1 MKKIKENKKVIIFL
15 ILIILVQV
23 FFKIYLD
30 YNKED
35 FFIDE
40 LYSYGLMNYK
50 QAFIFEEEN
59 FRENWHNKE
68 YFDDYLTVSQDEVL
82 DFSPVYYNQEED
94 YHPPFYY
101 LLLRIATSF
110 TIGYFT
116 KWSGLILNIL
126 IFICSAIMVF
136 LIGKRLFKS
145 DKYALLLIFIYGFSK
160 FSSENTLFIR
170 MYQLL
175 ELQILFLVYWYLKNY
190 QKEKLGIKQLIIF
203 GFLIVLGT
211 LTQYYYIIFLI
222 GVLIIALARYIRK
235 KQIKNILKIISVF
248 ILAQIIIYMIFP
260 KYIDQLAGNSDRS
273 SSGNISISEKIEKS
287 IDREKQYFKIIEDSM
302 FHFKISYLL
311 VGMLIVGGILLII
324 KLIQN
329 KKAKIT
335 LKNSTDIIS
344 IIVPT
349 LFYWYIVS
357 TTSPYID
364 LRYMLPLF
372 VFILTV
378 IFYLLQK
385 EIEMIIKNRKH
396 VFILTTVIGVFYAT
410 SFWYKP
416 HYRYQYI
423 GNKEIIETIKEYK
436 DIPCIYLYTH
446 FDVLENDFVQN
457 INYVR
462 QFENVYIMDKT
473 NFSVNK
479 LRKILEGKDISQ
491 GIIIYDKEKEIGDKI
506 YRIIRDMDEFTNYKK
521 IVELKSERI
530 IFDEI
535 YLIY

>member
-1 MKKIKENKKVIIFL
+1 MEKIKSNKKVIIFL

-23 FFKIYLD
+23 LFKIYLD

-50 QAFIFEEEN
+50 QAFIFEEES

-68 YFDDYLTVSQDEVL
+68 YFDGYLVVSQDEAL
-82 DFSPVYYNQEED
+82 DFSPVYENQEED
-94 YHPPFYY
+94 YHPPLYY
-101 LLLRIATSF
+101 FLLRIAASF

-126 IFICSAIMVF
+126 IFIGSAIMVF
-136 LIGKRLFKS
+136 LIGRKLFKS
-145 DKYALLLIFIYGFSK
+145 DKYALLLTFIYGFSK

-175 ELQILFLVYWYLKNY
+175 ELQMLFLAYWYLKNY
-190 QKEKLGIKQLIIF
+190 QKEKLGIKELFLF
-203 GFLIVLGT
+203 GVLIVLGT

-222 GVLIIALARYIRK
+222 GVLIIALVRYIRK

-248 ILAQIIIYMIFP
+248 ILAQIVIYMIFP

-273 SSGNISISEKIEKS
+273 SSGDISISEKIEKN
-287 IDREKQYFKIIEDSM
+287 IEREKQYFNIIDNSM

-311 VGMLIVGGILLII
+311 IGMVIVGGILLII

-329 KKAKIT
+329 RKVKIS
-335 LKNSTDIIS
+335 LKNSSDIIS
-344 IIVPT
+344 IIIPT

-364 LRYMLPLF
+364 LRYMLPVF
-372 VFILTV
+372 VFILII

-385 EIEMIIKNRKH
+385 EIEMIMKNKKH
-396 VFILTTVIGVFYAT
+396 VFILTTLIGVLYAT

-416 HYRYQYI
+416 HYRYQYT

-436 DIPCIYLYTH
+436 DVPCIYLYSH

-462 QFENVYIMDKT
+462 QFENVYIMDRM

-479 LRKILEGKDISQ
+479 LKKILEGKDLSN
-491 GIIIYDKEKEIGDKI
+491 GIIIYEKEERIGDKI

-521 IVELKSERI
+521 IVELKSERTVL
-530 IFDEI
+530 DEI
-535 YLIY
+535 YLVY

>member
-1 MKKIKENKKVIIFL
+1 
-15 ILIILVQV
+15 
-23 FFKIYLD
+23 
-30 YNKED
+30 
-35 FFIDE
+35 
-40 LYSYGLMNYK
+40 
-50 QAFIFEEEN
+50 
-59 FRENWHNKE
+59 
-68 YFDDYLTVSQDEVL
+68 
-82 DFSPVYYNQEED
+82 
-94 YHPPFYY
+94 
-101 LLLRIATSF
+101 
-110 TIGYFT
+110 
-116 KWSGLILNIL
+116 
-126 IFICSAIMVF
+126 MVF

-175 ELQILFLVYWYLKNY
+175 ELQMLFLVYWYLKNY
-190 QKEKLGIKQLIIF
+190 QKEKLGIKDLIIF

-248 ILAQIIIYMIFP
+248 ILAQIVIYMIFP

-302 FHFKISYLL
+302 FHLKISYLL

-335 LKNSTDIIS
+335 LKSSTDIIS

-372 VFILTV
+372 FFILIV

-479 LRKILEGKDISQ
+479 LRKILEGKDMSQ

>member
-68 YFDDYLTVSQDEVL
+68 YFDDYLTVSRDEALV
-82 DFSPVYYNQEED
+82 FSPVYYNQEED

-126 IFICSAIMVF
+126 IFIGSAIMVF

-175 ELQILFLVYWYLKNY
+175 ELQMLFLVYWYLKNY
-190 QKEKLGIKQLIIF
+190 QKEKLGIKDLIIF

-302 FHFKISYLL
+302 FHLKISYLL

-324 KLIQN
+324 KLMQN

-335 LKNSTDIIS
+335 LKSSTDIIS

-372 VFILTV
+372 FFILIV

-479 LRKILEGKDISQ
+479 LRKILEGKDMSQ